1 MNPAPEKRHSTSVM
15 LEGCYEFPKVK
26 GLKMKAQL
34 AFDAGTLMGN
44 NYGLLVGV
52 SYDGLIRFKRNK
64 R

>member
-1 MNPAPEKRHSTSVM
+1 M